1 MVASGLAV
9 GTAVN
14 EGESVAR
21 EIDLVVNPAAGGGR
35 AGRLVG
41 DVCRELMAAG
51 LSARV
56 HRTSAR
62 GHLAA
67 VVRELVA
74 QGAPTVAVMGG
85 DGTFHDACDA
95 LLTADGGLVD
105 CARTT
110 FAMLPAGTGGDF
122 AARTLGMP
130 AEPAAVA
137 AWIARARP
145 APLDLGVVE
154 ALSPRAGD
162 RARMTFTNIASCG
175 ISGRVDYLVAEGP
188 KWLSG
193 KAAYL
198 VATLRGLA
206 GWRHRAVRVRV
217 DGADVYEGPILTV
230 AVANGRSFG
239 GGMVIAPQ
247 ADCADGVLDIVGV
260 CGLGAA
266 EIARNFPKIYKGTHL
281 DARGIFTAR
290 GRVVEIDAAD
300 DDVLLDIDGEAAG
313 RLPARFRVLPSALSI
328 LRA

>member
-1 MVASGLAV
+1 MG
-9 GTAVN
+9 
-14 EGESVAR
+14 R

-41 DVCRELMAAG
+41 EVCRALMTEG
-51 LSARV
+51 VSARV

-62 GHLAA
+62 GHLAE

-110 FAMLPAGTGGDF
+110 FATLPAGTGGDF

-130 AEPAAVA
+130 SEVSAVA
-137 AWIARARP
+137 AWLARARP
-145 APLDLGVVE
+145 APMDLGLVE
-154 ALSPRAGD
+154 ALRPRAGE
-162 RARMTFTNIASCG
+162 RARMAFTNIASCG

-217 DGADVYEGPILTV
+217 DGAVLYEGPALTV
-230 AVANGRSFG
+230 AVANGRAFG
-239 GGMVIAPQ
+239 GGMIIAPR
-247 ADCADGVLDIVGV
+247 ADCADGVLDVVGI
-260 CGLGAA
+260 GDLGAA
-266 EIARNFPKIYKGTHL
+266 EIARNFPKIYKGEHL
-281 DARGIFTAR
+281 GEAGIFSAR

-300 DDVLLDIDGEAAG
+300 DDVLLDVDGDAAG